1 MKAPVPIPSL
11 APRPA
16 LAVALAAVLPLAAC
30 EDPFGSSQPLPA
42 EATTVSIG
50 DFQTAPLGESTA
62 FQLSN
67 GRTVRPSQV
76 NDWDFVFWVTGEEQ
90 PQLRPRDMITSGD
103 SDAGLSAVEVAFG
116 SLEEA
121 PEDGYVTDEPVPA
134 DSGAV
139 YAVRSRQAP
148 NLGLQCR
155 RYAKVEVLSVDPEA
169 KTVTFRHLINPNCE
183 SRNLVA
189 GSGGEDG

>member
-42 EATTVSIG
+42 EPTTVSIG
-50 DFQTAPLGESTA
+50 DFQSAPLGESTA

-76 NDWDFVFWVTGEEQ
+76 NDWDFVFWVTGEGQ
-90 PQLRPRDMITSGD
+90 AQLRPRDMITSGD
-103 SDAGLSAVEVAFG
+103 SNAGLAAVEVAFG

-155 RYAKVEVLSVDPEA
+155 RYAKVEVLSVDPGA

-189 GSGGEDG
+189 GSGGEDD